1 MKKAFV
7 IVGPTAV
14 GKTSAAIRLA
24 QEFNT
29 EIISADSRQC
39 YRELNI
45 GVARPTPGELA
56 AVPHHFIASHSI
68 LEPLNAG
75 QFEQQSLQKA
85 REIFAYRDVLVVVGG
100 TGLYIKAFC
109 EGLDEIPSTDPD
121 TRQQVIHGYETRGM
135 DWLREQ
141 VSEKD
146 PEFFGKG
153 ETKNPQR
160 LMRALEVVLST
171 GRSIF
176 SFRNQ
181 EKKQRDFEIV
191 KLGLQLPKEKLVE
204 NISVRTDEMISE
216 GLVDESKTL
225 LPFRELGPLQTVGYA
240 EMFDYIDGKTSL
252 EKAIE
257 LIKIHTWQ
265 YAKRQY
271 TWFRKDREI
280 QWMGEI
286 KIEHG

>member
-121 TRQQVIHGYETRGM
+121 TRQQVIHGYETHGI

-240 EMFDYIDGKTSL
+240 EMFDYLDGKTSL

-257 LIKIHTWQ
+257 LIKTHTWQ

-271 TWFRKDREI
+271 TWFRKDVEVQWVEEI
-280 QWMGEI
+280 N
-286 KIEHG
+286 IEHG